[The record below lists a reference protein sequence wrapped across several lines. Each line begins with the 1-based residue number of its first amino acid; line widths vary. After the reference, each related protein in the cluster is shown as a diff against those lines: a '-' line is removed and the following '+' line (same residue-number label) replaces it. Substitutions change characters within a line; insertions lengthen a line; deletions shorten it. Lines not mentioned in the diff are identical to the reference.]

1 MRVFGFASGGFDGDL
16 VTVEVDIRR
25 GLPGTEI
32 VGLAGGAVQ
41 EARERVRV
49 AVRNSGFVYP
59 ADRVLVSL
67 APAGI
72 RKIGAS
78 FDLPIA
84 AGILRATG
92 QIVDSPLD
100 SVMFLGELQLDGR
113 VRAVSGVLAAVAAGV
128 AGGLRGFVVPRL
140 NVAEARAV
148 DGAKVAGIDRLDDLV
163 GIWHEP
169 GRMATDHRDRA
180 AAEDAADSEAG
191 RRDKQGEY
199 ADLRGQPLVKRCM
212 EIAAAGAHHVLLFG
226 PPGSGKT
233 MALRRLPGI
242 LPELSRE
249 EALEVTRIHSIAG
262 ILPADRG
269 LMRERPFRTPH
280 HSASLEGI
288 VGGGRTVRPGEISL
302 AHRGVLF
309 LDEVGEFRGNILQ
322 SLREPLEDGFVTI
335 ARAERTFWFPSCF
348 QLVMAAN
355 PCPCGNLGRE
365 NAVCLCAPA
374 EIYRYW
380 RRIGGALLDRVDMRL
395 PVSPA
400 PPQVVLSP
408 DSETSAVMGGRVRM
422 ASVAQEQRYTG
433 ERFNRN
439 GRIPPGKIDRYC
451 RLTDG
456 ARSMFERLVG
466 KMGLSTRA
474 IVSILRLS
482 RTIADLE
489 NAETIGR
496 DHVLE
501 ACQYRRYGDG
511 DYFWTGE
518 NRLGR
523 GSG

>member
-32 VGLAGGAVQ
+32 VGLAGGAVR

-49 AVRNSGFVYP
+49 AVKNSGFIYP

-92 QIVDSPLD
+92 QIVDTGLD
-100 SVMFLGELQLDGR
+100 SVMFLGELQLDGC
-113 VRAVSGVLAAVAAGV
+113 VRAVPGVLAAVAAGV
-128 AGGLRGFVVPRL
+128 AGGLGGFIVPRL

-148 DGAKVAGIDRLDDLV
+148 EGANVTGIDRLDDLL
-163 GIWHEP
+163 GIWRGPAEP
-169 GRMATDHRDRA
+169 GIDVQRPATDGNG
-180 AAEDAADSEAG
+180 SGVEARPG
-191 RRDKQGEY
+191 NGHGEY
-199 ADLRGQPLVKRCM
+199 ADLRGQPVVKRCM

-262 ILPADRG
+262 LLPADRG
-269 LMRERPFRTPH
+269 LIRERPFRAPH

-288 VGGGRTVRPGEISL
+288 IGGGRMVRPGEISL

-309 LDEVGEFRGNILQ
+309 LDEVGEFRGHILQ
-322 SLREPLEDGFVTI
+322 SLREPLEDGIVTI
-335 ARAERTFWFPSCF
+335 ARAERTFWFPACF

-365 NAVCLCAPA
+365 NAVCLCGPA

-380 RRIGGALLDRVDMRL
+380 RRMGGALLDRVDMRL
-395 PVSPA
+395 PVSP
-400 PPQVVLSP
+400 VL
-408 DSETSAVMGGRVRM
+408 AARR
-422 ASVAQEQRYTG
+422 SVARQ
-433 ERFNRN
+433 
-439 GRIPPGKIDRYC
+439 
-451 RLTDG
+451 
-456 ARSMFERLVG
+456 
-466 KMGLSTRA
+466 
-474 IVSILRLS
+474 
-482 RTIADLE
+482 
-489 NAETIGR
+489 
-496 DHVLE
+496 
-501 ACQYRRYGDG
+501 
-511 DYFWTGE
+511 
-518 NRLGR
+518 
-523 GSG
+523 